1 MTLFKFEVHSKW
13 KLLLYFTFPH
23 CEKKTL
29 KEDIL
34 F

>member
-13 KLLLYFTFPH
+13 KLLLYFTFLYGQ
-23 CEKKTL
+23 KKTL
-29 KEDIL
+29 EEDIL